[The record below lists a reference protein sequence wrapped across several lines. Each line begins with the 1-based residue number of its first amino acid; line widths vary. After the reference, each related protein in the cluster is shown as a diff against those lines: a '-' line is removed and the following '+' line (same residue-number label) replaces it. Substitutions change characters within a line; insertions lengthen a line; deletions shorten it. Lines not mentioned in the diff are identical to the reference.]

1 MLLAVLSVLAA
12 SPVHAT
18 EERQASDP
26 HDEREQA
33 RGLVET
39 LTDDLDWA
47 AAAFEE
53 ARAHHLTLSEEVARA
68 DEAVA
73 AADERLA
80 AARAAFAARAADA
93 YRRPTTEMVLGQ
105 AVLAAPDSPTAFHR
119 VALIDVIRR
128 HGDEVQRAEQARERA
143 AERLRQHRILEA
155 GVTAAADQLQQRGDA
170 LAAATDEARSRLADA
185 EADVRRLL
193 EHQESAARAAQAAA
207 ADVAAA
213 PGAAALPGAAGVPV
227 RTGMMACPVGVPN
240 GFIDSWGF
248 PRSGGRQHQGVDIFA
263 AHGTPLYAAADGVIL
278 RLANDRLGGLAVHLL
293 DDAGHRYYYAHL
305 DGFAVVAGE
314 RVRAG
319 DVIGVVGNTGNARTT
334 PPHLHWQYHPANGPP
349 VNPHLLARALCR
361 R

>member
-1 MLLAVLSVLAA
+1 MVLLAVLSVVAVSPLQAA
-12 SPVHAT
+12 GQP
-18 EERQASDP
+18 QANDP

-53 ARAHHLTLSEEVARA
+53 ARAHHLTLGEELARA
-68 DEAVA
+68 DGTLVA
-73 AADERLA
+73 AEERLA
-80 AARAAFAARAADA
+80 IAREAFAARAADA
-93 YRRPTTEMVLGQ
+93 YRRPSTEVVLGQ
-105 AVLAAPDSPTAFHR
+105 AVLAAPDSSTAFHR

-128 HGDEVQRAEQARERA
+128 RDDEVQRADEARERA
-143 AERLRQHRILEA
+143 AERLRQHQILDA
-155 GVTAAADQLQQRGDA
+155 GVTASADQLQQRGDA
-170 LAAATDEARSRLADA
+170 LAAAADEARVRLTDA

-193 EHQESAARAAQAAA
+193 EQQEDAARAAQVPNTDLAALSGA
-207 ADVAAA
+207 AD
-213 PGAAALPGAAGVPV
+213 PPVPA
-227 RTGMMACPVGVPN
+227 GMMACPVGVPN
-240 GFIDSWGF
+240 GFVDSWGF

-305 DGFAVVAGE
+305 DGFAVHPGQ

-334 PPHLHWQYHPANGPP
+334 PAHLHWQYHPGNGPP
-349 VNPHLLARALCR
+349 VNPYLLARALCR
-361 R
+361 G